1 MNFLVDND
9 PMKVKAVSEMP
20 VIDFFMLLN
29 KKIAETKKQIE
40 RNRKSGHTG

>member
-29 KKIAETKKQIE
+29 KKIIDTKKQIA
-40 RNRKSGHTG
+40 RAKKA